1 MATLHSHW
9 AGNDS
14 MPRETFRSLEQPP
27 TRFHSPSKGIARVSM
42 LTKSLDRA
50 SNPFERDGWN
60 AWTRVSNHF
69 YARRSF
75 RRSFL
80 PRNTAQATA
89 KVACTWQSRFSLQ
102 RKYTHALIIHNIIHN
117 NIPNT
122 RRRSSPLGGKGT
134 CYGYGTRLLRSKRR
148 SRFPRGRTTDSL
160 GRSGTFCEFVKM
172 KHVTR
177 KKYYRSNMEWRDR
190 KWYRDWR
197 K

>member
-1 MATLHSHW
+1 MERVNSCLESLLRSTLVSTFVSPTQHS
-9 AGNDS
+9 
-14 MPRETFRSLEQPP
+14 
-27 TRFHSPSKGIARVSM
+27 
-42 LTKSLDRA
+42 A
-50 SNPFERDGWN
+50 S
-60 AWTRVSNHF
+60 
-69 YARRSF
+69 
-75 RRSFL
+75 
-80 PRNTAQATA
+80 TA

-148 SRFPRGRTTDSL
+148 SRFPRGRATDSL

-190 KWYRDWR
+190 K
-197 K
+197 

>member
-69 YARRSF
+69 YTRRSF

-122 RRRSSPLGGKGT
+122 RRRSSPLGGVLWLWNAIIT
-134 CYGYGTRLLRSKRR
+134 LETTIEVP
-148 SRFPRGRTTDSL
+148 SR
-160 GRSGTFCEFVKM
+160 
-172 KHVTR
+172 
-177 KKYYRSNMEWRDR
+177 
-190 KWYRDWR
+190 
-197 K
+197 